1 MKRLI
6 VCAIAVSSLGM
17 LLTAQSF
24 GQVKQGKSRPLK
36 TKHLMAGVVLP
47 NCGALGKAVQAAAPA
62 DDKGWDALA
71 QNAELLNEASEILM
85 SDGRCPDA
93 TWAGATKSLREA
105 TEAMLKAIDAKNIDQ
120 AKTTFPEVTKACKAC
135 HTAHRK

>member
-6 VCAIAVSSLGM
+6 VCAIAVSSLGL
-17 LLTAQSF
+17 LLTAQSW

-36 TKHLMAGVVLP
+36 TKHLMAGVVQP
-47 NCGALGKAVQAAAPA
+47 NCGALGKALQAGAPA

-71 QNAELLNEASEILM
+71 ANAELLNEAGEILM
-85 SDGRCPDA
+85 ADGRCPDA

-120 AKTTFPEVTKACKAC
+120 AKTTFPEVTKACKSC

>member
-6 VCAIAVSSLGM
+6 ISAVAVASLGL
-17 LLTAQSF
+17 LLTAQSW

-36 TKHLMAGVVLP
+36 TKHLMAGVVLA
-47 NCGALGKAVQAAAPA
+47 NCGALGKAVNAGAPA
-62 DDKGWDALA
+62 DDKAWDALA
-71 QNAELLNEASEILM
+71 QNAELLNESSEILM

-105 TEAMLKAIDAKNIDQ
+105 TETMLKAIDAKNIDQ
-120 AKTTFPEVTKACKAC
+120 AKAAFPPITMACKSC